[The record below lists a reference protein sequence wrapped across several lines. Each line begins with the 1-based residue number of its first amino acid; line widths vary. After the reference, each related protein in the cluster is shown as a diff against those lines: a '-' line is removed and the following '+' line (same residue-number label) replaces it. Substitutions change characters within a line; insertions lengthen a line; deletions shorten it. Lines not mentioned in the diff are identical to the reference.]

1 MRRGCDVDHGRL
13 DIAVAADR
21 PEWAP
26 EGIDLNRPSNA
37 RLYDYFLGGAHN
49 FAVDRELA
57 EMISRMTPNIGET
70 MRANRAFLR
79 RAVRHLVGQGV
90 RQFLDI
96 GSGIPTVGNV
106 HQVAREATPDA
117 RVVYVDLDPVAV
129 RHSRAILN
137 DDLQTTVLAADLR
150 DPDRILAG
158 ARASGLLDFDEP
170 VAVLVLGVLHFIADS
185 DDPAG
190 IMARL
195 RAAVVPGSYVAI
207 SHVTHEGQPPEVLRA
222 FEMSKRTGE
231 EIVPR
236 SGAQIAGYFGDLTLV
251 EPGLVHIPQWR
262 PEDPDDAG
270 EHPESTNAY
279 AGVGRKDG

>member
-1 MRRGCDVDHGRL
+1 VT
-13 DIAVAADR
+13 ADR
-21 PEWAP
+21 PGWAP

-57 EMISRMTPNIGET
+57 EMISAMTPNIGET

-79 RAVRHLVGQGV
+79 RAVRFLVERGV

-106 HQVAREATPDA
+106 HQVARYATPDA
-117 RVVYVDLDPVAV
+117 RVVYVDVDPVAV
-129 RHSRAILN
+129 THSRAILG
-137 DDLQTTVLAADLR
+137 DDPQTGVLAADLR
-150 DPDRILAG
+150 DPDRILAE
-158 ARASGLLDFDEP
+158 ARAGGLLDFDKP
-170 VAVLVLGVLHFIADS
+170 VAVLVLGVLHFIPNS

-195 RAAVVPGSYVAI
+195 RDALAAGSYVAI

-222 FEMSKRTGE
+222 YEMSKRTAE
-231 EIVPR
+231 EILPR
-236 SGAQIAGYFGDLTLV
+236 SHAEIAGYFGDLV
-251 EPGLVHIPQWR
+251 FVDPGLVHIPLWR
-262 PEDPDDAG
+262 PEDPDDAVLG
-270 EHPESTNAY
+270 ESTNAY
-279 AGVGRKDG
+279 AGVARKDG